1 MDRKSISPFADKKL
15 ESLDVVFENC
25 EVYTVPADGI
35 HRMSVGEISSSLTVH
50 VNGLS
55 KWEEPGALS
64 DWFYTDYI
72 SLMLNEKGMN
82 THSCWEEMFND
93 CQLLKDR
100 IKGQDITH
108 FDLNFTDNTHLYIG
122 VPWEDGA
129 SEWENKYQYTD
140 VKEKFAF
147 IDISKDI
154 NEEEFKQENNDLY
167 DFETFEPE
175 IDFSES
181 IKNGNFDNIE
191 ILHIEDDEE
200 DESFGEEVP
209 NYVQAAFRQIDEEL
223 SRVMWNINQEEFD
236 SPFDNTGNKFKN
248 DVFEVEAYSW
258 DEEYDQ
264 KYNFKWGDYKVRWYK
279 HSRRDPEANR
289 FISPEE
295 CAQMLDECLESIIKM
310 DIDEDDLFPEED
322 IHYCCQC
329 GKETNYKELQNEK
342 WACENCLNNLGKEQ
356 FKLKEELENSLFEFG
371 FDNYEDVTN
380 CIDQFIDVLKYA
392 KHNTTIETLE
402 HLIKGLEAI
411 NINIKLE
418 NGLLD
423 DETTK
428 KIAETLKNW

>member
-1 MDRKSISPFADKKL
+1 
-15 ESLDVVFENC
+15 
-25 EVYTVPADGI
+25 
-35 HRMSVGEISSSLTVH
+35 
-50 VNGLS
+50 
-55 KWEEPGALS
+55 
-64 DWFYTDYI
+64 
-72 SLMLNEKGMN
+72 
-82 THSCWEEMFND
+82 MFND

-129 SEWENKYQYTD
+129 SEWENKYQHTD

-167 DFETFEPE
+167 DFETFEPK

-191 ILHIEDDEE
+191 ILTIDDEDE
-200 DESFGEEVP
+200 ESFGEEVP

-236 SPFDNTGNKFKN
+236 SPFDNTGNEFKN

-264 KYNFKWGDYKVRWYK
+264 KYNFKWRDYKVRWYK

-310 DIDEDDLFPEED
+310 DIDEDDLFPEV
-322 IHYCCQC
+322 HHCCQC

-342 WACENCLNNLGKEQ
+342 WACEDCLNNLGKEQ
-356 FKLKEELENSLFEFG
+356 FKLKEELENSLFDFG

-402 HLIKGLEAI
+402 HLITGLEAI

-423 DETTK
+423 DETAK